1 MAGIAISAFGLAIC
15 IWARR
20 SLGGN
25 WSAPVTFKEE
35 HELVMHG
42 PYRFVRHPIRT
53 RVSYWMMLGTVLVL
67 GRLDSLLGLA
77 VRLAVYKFKI
87 RNEERLMTEHFSTA
101 YPEYRKRTGALLP
114 FV

>member
-42 PYRFVRHPIRT
+42 PYRFVRHPIYT
-53 RVSYWMMLGTVLVL
+53 GILLMMLGTVLVL

-77 VRLAVYKFKI
+77 VRLVVYRFKI
-87 RNEERLMTEHFSTA
+87 RNEEGLMTEHFPNA
-101 YPEYRKRTGALLP
+101 YPEYRRQTGALLP
-114 FV
+114 FI